1 MSYDSKS
8 ELVQGRKLKV
18 QRLVIPF
25 SIVGSATSTAVVARS
40 DEPGLMF
47 FNTEGVTGISTAS
60 GALNSG
66 DTATFTV
73 SPNDTNCTF
82 NVLIKVDE
90 PVAKVCMARCMRRSA
105 TLSEADDAMITA
117 LGNSTGV
124 VVNSTSAQKIMLT
137 IDGELA
143 LNAANTLNACLEV
156 AYVVAE

>member
-1 MSYDSKS
+1 
-8 ELVQGRKLKV
+8 
-18 QRLVIPF
+18 
-25 SIVGSATSTAVVARS
+25 
-40 DEPGLMF
+40 MF

-143 LNAANTLNACLEV
+143 LNAANTLNSCLEV